1 MKIRLTKE
9 SEGKHGV
16 TAFVRDDGTSTWQKS
31 TDFFARHDLIHYV
44 VETSLGYRKAFL
56 GLVAQGRDLSSFGT
70 QNGLKDI
77 YYQEEIWAES
87 IVGLCQWPADS
98 ENFSPDDTQL
108 LSVLRQTFEDKDCP
122 PPPLTESQLSEIRKR
137 VQELHSRWDMLQDGE
152 TLELE
157 F

>member
-9 SEGKHGV
+9 SEGKPGV

-31 TDFFARHDLIHYV
+31 SEFFAKHDLIHYV
-44 VETSLGYRKAFL
+44 VETFLGYQEAFL
-56 GLVAQGRDLSSFGT
+56 GLVAKGRDLSSFGT
-70 QNGLKDI
+70 QDGVKDT
-77 YYQEEIWAES
+77 YSQEETWAEA
-87 IVGLCQWPADS
+87 IVGLCQWPAVTGSSSADDS
-98 ENFSPDDTQL
+98 QL
-108 LSVLRQTFEDKDCP
+108 LSVLEQTFVDNDRP

-137 VQELHSRWDMLQDGE
+137 VQELHNRWDMLQEGE